1 LLSFRAGRKIPAMRR
16 IVITLLALGMAACG
30 SDEQDST
37 HRGDPYV
44 DEPPLWNDYVLG
56 FGETINLRESVGI
69 EFVDVLEDSRCP
81 SNLTCIQSGNARVLI
96 RGLTPRGTFLV
107 EVNTNL
113 GLPQGALFDYYAV
126 QLRKLEPYPVYNAQ
140 TGSAQIPDSEYEVTL
155 FVTKAAEPP

>member
-1 LLSFRAGRKIPAMRR
+1 MRR
-16 IVITLLALGMAACG
+16 IVITLLALAMAACG
-30 SDEQDST
+30 SDEQDGDT
-37 HRGDPYV
+37 RGGDPYL

-56 FGETINLRESVGI
+56 YGETINLRESVGI

-81 SNLTCIQSGNARVLI
+81 VNLTCIQPGNARVLI

-113 GLPQGALFDYYAV
+113 SLPQGALFDYYGV

-140 TGSAQIPDSEYEVTL
+140 TGSAHIPDSEYEVTL
-155 FVTKAAEPP
+155 FVTKQAEVP